1 MKILVVDD
9 EKLIRRSLQ
18 KAAQKKGHLVE
29 VAEDGKIGLKIWKE
43 FQPDLVFLDVLMPEM
58 DGPTLLQMRPLE
70 PAAKV
75 ILMSAFTGKYDS
87 DKAQKMGADLFIPK
101 PFEDINEVIQV
112 AENLIK

>member
-1 MKILVVDD
+1 MGLLTEKVFLVV
-9 EKLIRRSLQ
+9 LHIRRHLEKNNFSVLQ
-18 KAAQKKGHLVE
+18 ALDGAQGIKMAREYK
-29 VAEDGKIGLKIWKE
+29 
-43 FQPDLVFLDVLMPEM
+43 PDAITLDILMPEM